1 MKRTVKIN
9 EELYYMFILGKDV
22 INEGVDWTT
31 DNDGNINMSI
41 NQKMDNNSNKGTN
54 SVDTRV
60 FGTKDDILRGKIDK
74 NGEANIRTKSLE
86 QNYLAKQSAIQ
97 FYQDVIKYIE
107 NNRQGEIIKPENIE
121 DRTYN
126 TVMGWLQRGDSDRR
140 IIDAC
145 KSQ

>member
-60 FGTKDDILRGKIDK
+60 FGTKDDILRGKKIDK
-74 NGEANIRTKSLE
+74 KRRS
-86 QNYLAKQSAIQ
+86 
-97 FYQDVIKYIE
+97 KY
-107 NNRQGEIIKPENIE
+107 
-121 DRTYN
+121 TY
-126 TVMGWLQRGDSDRR
+126 
-140 IIDAC
+140 
-145 KSQ
+145 